1 MDRDMTMSDREY
13 DRVCISVSETRVQNN
28 PKSSKSFI
36 VSATD
41 EDARVGVGE
50 RTQRQESDFLN
61 GLFVRIEQDLLK
73 HLNYH
78 EMMNTPVNLDEPFVD
93 MDVRIRETVRKYV
106 EDGDYRCWGQTWS
119 HYSDGE
125 EED

>member
-1 MDRDMTMSDREY
+1 MNREY
-13 DRVCISVSETRVQNN
+13 DRVYVGVSVMNSHLGSERT
-28 PKSSKSFI
+28 KSFI
-36 VSATD
+36 VEATD
-41 EDARVGVGE
+41 EDAPVGVGE
-50 RTQRQESDFLN
+50 MTQRQESDFLN

-106 EDGDYRCWGQTWS
+106 EEEIG
-119 HYSDGE
+119 SDE
-125 EED
+125 NI

>member
-1 MDRDMTMSDREY
+1 MDRDMTVSDREY
-13 DRVCISVSETRVQNN
+13 NRVYIGVSETNGQSGLKRT
-28 PKSSKSFI
+28 KSFI
-36 VSATD
+36 VEASD
-41 EDARVGVGE
+41 DDARFGE
-50 RTQRQESDFLN
+50 GTQRQESDFLN

>member
-1 MDRDMTMSDREY
+1 MNREY

-36 VSATD
+36 VEATD
-41 EDARVGVGE
+41 EDAPVGVGE
-50 RTQRQESDFLN
+50 MTQRQESDFLN

-106 EDGDYRCWGQTWS
+106 EEEIG
-119 HYSDGE
+119 SDE
-125 EED
+125 NI